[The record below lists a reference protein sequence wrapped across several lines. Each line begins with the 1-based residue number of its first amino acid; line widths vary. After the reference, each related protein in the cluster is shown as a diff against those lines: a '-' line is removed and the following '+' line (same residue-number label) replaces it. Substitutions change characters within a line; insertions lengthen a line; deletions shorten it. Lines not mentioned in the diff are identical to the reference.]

1 MQFSAGRRGTDV
13 NLLSLSLPGLTFST
27 DGQAWALEK
36 IGFKAVED
44 KKCSKKSV

>member
-1 MQFSAGRRGTDV
+1 MEI

-27 DGQAWALEK
+27 DGQAWAFEK

-44 KKCSKKSV
+44 RKCSDKSI